1 MTDLRAEQRYRVTY
15 RDGIGG
21 QLTAELEYVGRGWW
35 TYEGEPVEDR
45 LELEYFRGDDGPV
58 VVPVVLMLSA
68 EPI

>member
-1 MTDLRAEQRYRVTY
+1 MWHLARESRSPC
-15 RDGIGG
+15 
-21 QLTAELEYVGRGWW
+21 RGS
-35 TYEGEPVEDR
+35 EKCEDR